1 MNVPYTA
8 STVMP
13 DFPVTSENV
22 IQFWADAGPAAWFAK
37 NEVFDAEFR
46 ERFLGTHMA
55 AARRELDHWADTPR
69 GTLAL
74 LILLDQFPRNAF
86 RGTGHMFA
94 TDSLALHFARLAKE
108 RHFIEAIDASL
119 RAFMILPFEHSESLD
134 DQHIAVAL
142 CEPLGGST
150 FDFAVLHREIIQRF
164 GRFPHRNA
172 ALGRISTQAEL
183 DYLASGG
190 FKG

>member
-1 MNVPYTA
+1 
-8 STVMP
+8 MP
-13 DFPVTSENV
+13 DSPASIENV

-37 NEVFDAEFR
+37 NEAFDAEFR
-46 ERFLGTHMA
+46 KRFLEAHMA
-55 AARRELDHWADTPR
+55 AARRELDHWADSPR

-74 LILLDQFPRNAF
+74 LILLDQLPRNAF

-94 TDSLALHFARLAKE
+94 TDSLALHFARLGKK
-108 RHFIEAIDASL
+108 HGFIEAIDVSL
-119 RAFMILPFEHSESLD
+119 RAFMILPFEHSENLD
-134 DQHIAVAL
+134 DQNIAVAL

-150 FDFAVLHREIIQRF
+150 YDFAVLHRDIIKRF

-183 DYLASGG
+183 DYLTSGG

>member
-1 MNVPYTA
+1 
-8 STVMP
+8 
-13 DFPVTSENV
+13 
-22 IQFWADAGPAAWFAK
+22 
-37 NEVFDAEFR
+37 
-46 ERFLGTHMA
+46 
-55 AARRELDHWADTPR
+55 
-69 GTLAL
+69 
-74 LILLDQFPRNAF
+74 
-86 RGTGHMFA
+86 
-94 TDSLALHFARLAKE
+94 
-108 RHFIEAIDASL
+108 
-119 RAFMILPFEHSESLD
+119 MILPFEHSESLE

-150 FDFAVLHREIIQRF
+150 FDFAVLHRDIIQRF